1 MPITEVTSD
10 DVKRVIESVRDLG
23 TERML
28 AAHGIKTKRSSKKR
42 KGGAPGRARNLLA
55 ELKAFFRW
63 AVAEGVRYGLQS
75 SPCTYLSATSILGEK
90 RSVDRILS
98 DDQLLAFWRAT
109 SDLPYPFGPYY
120 QLLLLTGV
128 RLNELADA
136 TWQEF
141 NFADQLWTIPPT
153 RMKGKHA
160 TARPHVVPLNANMLK
175 ILEALP
181 RFQGDYLFSISGAKP
196 VSISS
201 DVKTRLDGAM
211 LSELREIAKQ
221 RGDDPDKVTSPHWT
235 NHDLRRVLRS
245 GLSRLRIHSDVA
257 EAVLSHVKAGVR
269 GVYDRYDLLDEK
281 RYALEAWAARVRSI
295 VEAPASATVIDPQA
309 RR

>member
-1 MPITEVTSD
+1 
-10 DVKRVIESVRDLG
+10 
-23 TERML
+23 
-28 AAHGIKTKRSSKKR
+28 
-42 KGGAPGRARNLLA
+42 
-55 ELKAFFRW
+55 
-63 AVAEGVRYGLQS
+63 
-75 SPCTYLSATSILGEK
+75 
-90 RSVDRILS
+90 
-98 DDQLLAFWRAT
+98 
-109 SDLPYPFGPYY
+109 
-120 QLLLLTGV
+120 
-128 RLNELADA
+128 
-136 TWQEF
+136 
-141 NFADQLWTIPPT
+141 
-153 RMKGKHA
+153 MKGKHA
-160 TARPHVVPLNANMLK
+160 TARPHVVPLNADMMK

-221 RGDDPDKVTSPHWT
+221 RDDDPDKVTLPHWT

-269 GVYDRYDLLDEK
+269 RVYDRYDLLDEK